1 MPYPLDHRAKS
12 GDPGA
17 TRTPSISVR
26 SAAFFPLNYGAERWY
41 AGKDSNLVLG
51 LIWPTGYKPA

>member
-26 SAAFFPLNYGAERWY
+26 SAAFFPLNYGAEEVVG
-41 AGKDSNLVLG
+41 ALG
-51 LIWPTGYKPA
+51 LEPSSRANLAKRV